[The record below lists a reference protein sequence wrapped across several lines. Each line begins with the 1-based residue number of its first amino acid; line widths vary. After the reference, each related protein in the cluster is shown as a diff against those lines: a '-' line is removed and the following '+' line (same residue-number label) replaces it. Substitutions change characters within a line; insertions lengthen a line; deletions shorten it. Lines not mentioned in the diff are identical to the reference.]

1 MEEERPYLGMQ
12 HPLTG
17 EWYWYAT
24 LPMGSTNLPGIAG
37 HFGAAFL
44 QMVMENDPH
53 FQGTPMTNDFTMPLH
68 GYTFDQSKGLGRV
81 LISEDGRPAVMI
93 FLWVDDAL
101 IHGPTYE
108 KTSGALKYILD
119 TAV

>member
-1 MEEERPYLGMQ
+1 LIECAESESFKLDLTCWWCDKWRSVGCRTFGCSGYLAYAKFFHMFLTMEEERPYLGMQ

-44 QMVMENDPH
+44 QTVTENDPC
-53 FQGTPMTNDFTMPLH
+53 FQGTPMMND
-68 GYTFDQSKGLGRV
+68 
-81 LISEDGRPAVMI
+81 LILS
-93 FLWVDDAL
+93 
-101 IHGPTYE
+101 
-108 KTSGALKYILD
+108 
-119 TAV
+119 